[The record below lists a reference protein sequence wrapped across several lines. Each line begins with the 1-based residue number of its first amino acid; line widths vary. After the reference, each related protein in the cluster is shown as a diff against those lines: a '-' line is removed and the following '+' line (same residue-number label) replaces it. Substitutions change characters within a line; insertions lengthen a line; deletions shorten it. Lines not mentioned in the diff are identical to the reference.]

1 MIRCSQLGPTKVDEH
16 GIGKNVV
23 FIGKGYRLFE
33 KVSSRESIPRKD
45 HNESVDYRWYYE
57 FFSSIRDH

>member
-33 KVSSRESIPRKD
+33 NVSSRESIPRKG
-45 HNESVDYRWYYE
+45 HEESVLL
-57 FFSSIRDH
+57 